1 MGWSSRAWVPHTVVM
16 LEHWCSGLPR
26 LREHGQ
32 HNDPPHLR
40 SHLLRPDALWY
51 NCGRMSTETLSK
63 DLPSDLH
70 ERLLRVRDAAYRIWA
85 QPRLHWF
92 TDHSAQ
98 RHSEAILA
106 HLSDVLSRVQHS
118 VLVDGVRLTHHEVL
132 VLLCAAYLHDIG
144 MQHMGEAYIDRCTH
158 DDFVRIRDEH
168 PAKAAELI
176 LERSLR
182 PQPDQFVTGLE
193 RDAYLTP
200 IALVAMAHGTS
211 YFEGA
216 VAELRALSD
225 SPGNEPLR
233 GPLLAALL
241 LIGDEL
247 DLHEDRASF
256 PPEMRRSPEADLH
269 HYVHHYISRVQVVE
283 GATPQVRRIC
293 LTFKFPAGADYAAEV
308 EEWVAGKL
316 HKQCNLTSD
325 IIWTSTKG
333 ELQWDDRIFVKTTS
347 DAHGV
352 KGELPDESRSVLRG
366 ILARTRVV
374 DRDGFIDEVDS
385 FLRCPEP
392 RRIDIVEEPNSDL
405 ECLLDWVL
413 ARSSVAGVPAIL
425 ISLEERDRT

>member
-1 MGWSSRAWVPHTVVM
+1 M
-16 LEHWCSGLPR
+16 
-26 LREHGQ
+26 
-32 HNDPPHLR
+32 
-40 SHLLRPDALWY
+40 
-51 NCGRMSTETLSK
+51 
-63 DLPSDLH
+63 
-70 ERLLRVRDAAYRIWA
+70 
-85 QPRLHWF
+85 
-92 TDHSAQ
+92 
-98 RHSEAILA
+98 
-106 HLSDVLSRVQHS
+106 
-118 VLVDGVRLTHHEVL
+118 
-132 VLLCAAYLHDIG
+132 
-144 MQHMGEAYIDRCTH
+144 
-158 DDFVRIRDEH
+158 
-168 PAKAAELI
+168 
-176 LERSLR
+176 R

-333 ELQWDDRIFVKTTS
+333 ELQWDDKIFVKTTS

-425 ISLEERDRT
+425 ISLEERIGHSPADILDTIAEEFARLGRPLEGYIRQRESEPNVSTEAIVADIAEGGAAVIVFQAVDRAEPGTRQWVDRFREKLQRVQILSVGTAGEEAEGSDAVYRLGAFREADIAGKLAEEFGLSTENAAIAAREIFEFSQGVPLNVLSGLDVRRRSRMQENG